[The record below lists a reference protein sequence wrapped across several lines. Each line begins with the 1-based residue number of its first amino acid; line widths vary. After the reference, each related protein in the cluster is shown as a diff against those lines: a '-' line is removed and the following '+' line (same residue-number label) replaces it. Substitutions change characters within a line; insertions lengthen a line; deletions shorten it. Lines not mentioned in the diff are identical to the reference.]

1 MLAEAEHTGPAR
13 DVRNP
18 ADRADRVGTV
28 VEAGPDCVGEAL
40 AQAGAGAEAWA
51 ARPGAARAAI
61 LVRAAA
67 AIGAHRPALIA
78 LLIREAGKSA
88 ANALAEVRE
97 AEDFLRYYAGQA
109 RDFAPATHRPLGTV
123 ACISPWNF
131 PLAIFTG
138 QVAAALAAGN
148 GVLAK
153 PAEETPLVAAE
164 AVRILRAAG
173 VPAGA
178 LQLLPGGGETGAA
191 LVADPRVNG
200 VLFTGSTAVAAGI
213 QATLARRLN
222 PDGHPVP
229 LVAETG
235 GLNALVVD
243 SSALTEQ
250 VVADTLVSA
259 FDSAG
264 QRCSALRLLA
274 LQEDIA
280 DRTLAMLKGAL
291 AEWRVGNP
299 DRLAT
304 DIGPVIG
311 AEARDAIEAHVAA
324 MRAAGHPVHRAPLPE
339 GCDRGTFVA
348 PTLIEIPSVAALTRE
363 VFGPVL
369 HVVRFERAAFAA
381 TIAAVDATG
390 YGLTFG
396 VQSRLDAA
404 VARAC
409 AASAAGNVYV
419 NRNLVGAVVGV
430 QPFGGH
436 GLSGTGP
443 KAGGPLILRRL
454 LSAAPAGT
462 GLAPGPPAPA
472 ALAWAAWL
480 RDQGRHGEA
489 AAAAALIAGSP
500 VGGTHLLP
508 GPVGE
513 ENRYGLHP
521 RGTILCRAETGP
533 GLAAQIGAAL
543 AAGNRVALAPS
554 APAETLLA
562 ALPRDLG
569 GFIRA
574 ADPETEAAAILWEG
588 GAEALTAFAAALA
601 ARPGPLVAIHR
612 PRPDPAAGTE
622 AYPVEGLVRERVVS
636 LNTAAAGGN
645 AGLMTLDP

>member
-1 MLAEAEHTGPAR
+1 PVGAPHPAIRKPRDLFPDRVAAAGLDLSDEQELADLADCLAAEGARLWRAVPMLAEAERTGPAR
-13 DVRNP
+13 DIRNP

-28 VEAGPDCVGEAL
+28 VEAGADLVGEAL
-40 AQAGAGAEAWA
+40 AQAGTGAAAWA

-61 LVRAAA
+61 LEAAA
-67 AIGAHRPALIA
+67 AALSARQPALIG

-97 AEDFLRYYAGQA
+97 AVDFLRYYAGA
-109 RDFAPATHRPLGTV
+109 VRDVTAATHRPLGVV

-131 PLAIFTG
+131 PLAIVTG

-148 GVLAK
+148 GVVAK

-178 LQLLPGGGETGAA
+178 LQFLPGGGETGAA

-213 QATLARRLN
+213 QAILARRLN

-274 LQEDIA
+274 LQAEIA
-280 DRTLAMLKGAL
+280 DRTLAMLTGAL

-324 MRAAGHPVHRAPLPE
+324 MRAAGYPVHRAPLP
-339 GCDRGTFVA
+339 GSCDRGTFVA
-348 PTLIEIPSVAALTRE
+348 PTVIEIPSVAALTRE

-381 TIAAVDATG
+381 TVAAIDATG

-396 VQSRLDAA
+396 IQTRLDTAIT
-404 VARAC
+404 RAC
-409 AASAAGNVYV
+409 AQSAAGNLYV
-419 NRNLVGAVVGV
+419 NRTLVGAVVGV

-443 KAGGPLILRRL
+443 KAGGPLYVRRL
-454 LSAAPAGT
+454 LAQRPART
-462 GLAPGPPAPA
+462 GLAPG
-472 ALAWAAWL
+472 
-480 RDQGRHGEA
+480 R
-489 AAAAALIAGSP
+489 
-500 VGGTHLLP
+500 
-508 GPVGE
+508 
-513 ENRYGLHP
+513 
-521 RGTILCRAETGP
+521 
-533 GLAAQIGAAL
+533 
-543 AAGNRVALAPS
+543 
-554 APAETLLA
+554 
-562 ALPRDLG
+562 
-569 GFIRA
+569 
-574 ADPETEAAAILWEG
+574 
-588 GAEALTAFAAALA
+588 
-601 ARPGPLVAIHR
+601 
-612 PRPDPAAGTE
+612 
-622 AYPVEGLVRERVVS
+622 
-636 LNTAAAGGN
+636 
-645 AGLMTLDP
+645 